1 MAHVADD
8 DLRRDGVGL
17 DHDDRDWPE
26 IVVPGHWRSTA
37 AFADT
42 DGPLL
47 YRHHFHLEPPGP
59 GERRF
64 ITLDGVL
71 YQADVW
77 LDGAYLG
84 DPEGS
89 FFSHTFDITGLSRLA
104 HDHVLAVEVNCP
116 RGSGARRTI
125 TGALLDH
132 EAADPTWNPGGL
144 WRSVRIESSGPARID
159 RLRVVCRDAND
170 ARAHLRLHARIDLE
184 RSRTVVVR
192 TTVDGRV
199 LAEHPRSL
207 AAGANEV
214 DWDLDVHEPR
224 LWWPWSLGAQHLTE
238 VEVEVLVDDTSS
250 DRRLVR
256 TGLREVAMQEWV
268 VSVNGERLFTKG
280 ADIAPTGLLTDGV
293 SPDDVRRLVSSA
305 KHAGLDLL
313 RVRGHVARPELYDA
327 ADELGVLVWQDFP
340 LRHSYPR
347 SVRRQAVRQAREMV
361 DLLGHHPAIVLWCAH
376 DEPRRH
382 DTSGES
388 TVGRIVRDRLPTWN
402 TVVLDQWVRR
412 AIENADESRPT
423 VSHGDSGLSL
433 GWEQG
438 SSRDLDGLVATV
450 PRMARFVTSFG
461 ATSVPTTA
469 DFMMP
474 ERWPHLDWETL
485 REQHALRLDLL
496 DRHIPRSEH
505 PGFESWRDATQ
516 HHQAEVLRHHIET
529 LRRLKYRPAG
539 GFCLA
544 SWNDPRPV
552 VGTGVFDHAHVPK
565 AALRTVVDACRP
577 VIVVADRLPATLS
590 AGEALALDVH
600 VVNDLRTPLDDAV
613 CTATLRWPG
622 GGHVWS
628 WRGSVPIDSCVR
640 VGTVQFVVP
649 DVDAGDLELDLTVE
663 HPDVVATNRY
673 TAALVPSLGTTPSVG
688 G

>member
-26 IVVPGHWRSTA
+26 ITVPGHWRTSP
-37 AFADT
+37 AFSDA

-47 YRHHFHLEPPGP
+47 YRHHFHLEPPAQ

-89 FFSHTFDITGLSRLA
+89 FFPHSFDITGLSRLA
-104 HDHVLAVEVNCP
+104 DDHVLAVEVNCP
-116 RGSGARRTI
+116 RGSGARRTV

-132 EAADPTWNPGGL
+132 DTLDPDWNPGGL
-144 WRSVRIESSGPARID
+144 WRAVRIESSGPARID

-170 ARAHLRLHARIDLE
+170 ARAHLRLHARLDLD

-192 TTVDGRV
+192 TKVDGRV
-199 LAEHPRSL
+199 LAEHSRSL

-224 LWWPWSLGAQHLTE
+224 LWWPWALGAQRLTD
-238 VEVEVLVDDTSS
+238 VEVEVLVDEASS

-256 TGLREVAMQEWV
+256 TGLREVAVQEWV
-268 VSVNGERLFTKG
+268 ISVNGERLFAKG
-280 ADIAPTGLLTDGV
+280 ADIEPAGLLTDGV
-293 SPDDVRRLVSSA
+293 PADDVRRLVSSA

-313 RVRGHVARPELYDA
+313 RVRGHVARPELYEA
-327 ADELGVLVWQDFP
+327 ADELGILLWQDFP
-340 LRHSYPR
+340 LRHSYAR
-347 SVRRQAVRQAREMV
+347 AIRRQAVRQAREMV
-361 DLLGHHPAIVLWCAH
+361 DLLAHHPSIVLWCAH
-376 DEPRRH
+376 DAPRQSEPVA
-382 DTSGES
+382 GS
-388 TVGRIVRDRLPTWN
+388 TVARVVRDRLPTWN
-402 TVVLDQWVRR
+402 TVVLDRWVRR

-423 VSHGDSGLSL
+423 VAHGDSGMSL
-433 GWEQG
+433 GWEHG
-438 SSRDLDGLVATV
+438 SSRDLDGLVAAV
-450 PRMARFVTSFG
+450 PSMARFVTSFG
-461 ATSVPTTA
+461 AAAVPTT
-469 DFMMP
+469 DGFMAP
-474 ERWPHLDWETL
+474 QRWPHLDWDAL
-485 REQHALRLDLL
+485 RERHALRLDLL
-496 DRHIPRSEH
+496 DRHVPRSEH
-505 PGFESWRDATQ
+505 PDFGSWRDATQ
-516 HHQAEVLRHHIET
+516 QHQAEVLRHHIET

-552 VGTGVFDHAHVPK
+552 VGTGVFDHDNVPK
-565 AALRTVVDACRP
+565 SALRTVVDACRP
-577 VIVVADRLPATLS
+577 VIVVADRLPTTLS
-590 AGEALALDVH
+590 AGNALALDVH
-600 VVNDLRTPLDDAV
+600 VVNDLRRPLDDAV

-622 GGHVWS
+622 GGHTWS
-628 WRGSVPIDSCVR
+628 WRGSVPTDSCVR

-649 DVDAGDLELDLTVE
+649 DVDSGDLDLDLTVE

-673 TAALVPSLGTTPSVG
+673 TAALVPSLGVPSSAG